1 MKVTVSSQDLYF
13 IHNYRNY
20 DMFTNILLKYQQ
32 KTLTIEDILKF
43 NIEFNVR
50 SNWKRSL
57 EMLAVLLGNYDFF
70 IYVSYLSIEK
80 YKSPSDSVTAVSLSI
95 EMGNLCF
102 LKFLSNHEQHLDAN
116 EHQVHQITIQFC
128 HKLDNY

>member
-102 LKFLSNHEQHLDAN
+102 LKFLVL
-116 EHQVHQITIQFC
+116 
-128 HKLDNY
+128 